1 MKLGLIGTGI
11 IGEAFVRGLI
21 NVGRFEDEIWV
32 SRRSD
37 SRSASLAADFAQIS
51 IANENQEILDRCDTL
66 ILAVLPEQVESVLQ
80 DLQFRDDHLL
90 LSIVSSITLKSLSQ
104 WAAPCTQIY
113 RGIPLPP
120 IEFGVGPIPICPPCP
135 QLEPMLSSVGTV
147 VSLTDEDQFL
157 SIAVGSALMAMFYE
171 MVSKTAMFMQK
182 GGLPPH
188 ESALYATSMWHALA
202 GNTTRV
208 DHQELHQMS
217 NDCLTPGGLNEQVL
231 FGLRDA
237 NWYGLLE
244 KEMDGIKERLSRY

>member
-21 NVGRFEDEIWV
+21 NVGRFEGEIWV

-37 SRSASLAADFAQIS
+37 SRSSSLSADFAQVS
-51 IANENQEILDRCDTL
+51 VADENQEILDRCDTL

-80 DLQFRDDHLL
+80 DLQLRDDHLL

-113 RGIPLPP
+113 RAIPLPP

-135 QLEPMLSSVGTV
+135 QLDPMLSSVGTV

-171 MVSKTAMFMQK
+171 MVSKTAIFMQK

-231 FGLRDA
+231 FGLRDS
-237 NWYGLLE
+237 NWYSLLE

>member
-1 MKLGLIGTGI
+1 
-11 IGEAFVRGLI
+11 
-21 NVGRFEDEIWV
+21 
-32 SRRSD
+32 
-37 SRSASLAADFAQIS
+37 
-51 IANENQEILDRCDTL
+51 
-66 ILAVLPEQVESVLQ
+66 
-80 DLQFRDDHLL
+80 
-90 LSIVSSITLKSLSQ
+90 
-104 WAAPCTQIY
+104 
-113 RGIPLPP
+113 
-120 IEFGVGPIPICPPCP
+120 
-135 QLEPMLSSVGTV
+135 
-147 VSLTDEDQFL
+147 
-157 SIAVGSALMAMFYE
+157 

>member
-37 SRSASLAADFAQIS
+37 SRSTSLAADFAQIS

>member
-37 SRSASLAADFAQIS
+37 SRSASLAADFAQVS
-51 IANENQEILDRCDTL
+51 VANENQEILDRCDTL

-157 SIAVGSALMAMFYE
+157 SIAVGSALMA
-171 MVSKTAMFMQK
+171 
-182 GGLPPH
+182 
-188 ESALYATSMWHALA
+188 
-202 GNTTRV
+202 
-208 DHQELHQMS
+208 
-217 NDCLTPGGLNEQVL
+217 
-231 FGLRDA
+231 
-237 NWYGLLE
+237 
-244 KEMDGIKERLSRY
+244 LSLIHI